1 MKIFGAVV
9 LCCFSFCKHVDAQ
22 TSLPGDSVC
31 ARKADKK
38 REFMRSVKVSGALIA
53 VGAYMTID
61 DNHNVINRYKV
72 REERQEH
79 FGNFKTNVDDYLIY
93 APIAGVYT
101 LNALGLKGKN
111 NFGNRTALLIKSEVI
126 MLALTGSIKRLAG
139 EPRPD
144 RPYERNSFP
153 SGHTA
158 QAFMAATF
166 MHKEYGAEHPAI
178 SVLAYGTAA
187 TVGAMRILND
197 RHWISDVFAGAG
209 IGILSTNLAYLTH
222 QYKWGRRPSKTSLL
236 VAPMYG
242 SGAYGMSAVLHFN

>member
-9 LCCFSFCKHVDAQ
+9 LCCFSLCKHANAQ
-22 TSLPGDSVC
+22 TRFFTDTVC
-31 ARKADKK
+31 IKKADKK
-38 REFMRSVKVSGALIA
+38 RELMRSLKVSGALIA
-53 VGAYMTID
+53 VGAYVSID
-61 DNHNVINRYKV
+61 GDDIINRYKI

-79 FGNFKTNVDDYLIY
+79 FGNFKTNVDDYMIF
-93 APIAGVYT
+93 APIAAVYT

-111 NFGNRTALLIKSEVI
+111 NFGNRTALFLKSEAL
-126 MLALTGSIKRLAG
+126 MLGLTGSIKRLAG

-166 MHKEYGAEHPAI
+166 LHKEYGEDHPII
-178 SVLAYGTAA
+178 SVLAYGAA
-187 TVGAMRILND
+187 TSVGAMRILND

-209 IGILSTNLAYLTH
+209 IGILSTNLVYATH
-222 QYKWGRRPSKTSLL
+222 QYKWGRRNTKTSLL
-236 VAPMYG
+236 VMPTYS
-242 SGAYGMSAVLHFN
+242 SGAYGMSAALHFN